1 MAEQDTVLII
11 EDRGDNV
18 RFLTRNVL
26 NGYQVLVA
34 RDGQEGLRVALE
46 QVPDLVIAD
55 LSVPKKNG
63 LQVLQELRQAGRD
76 IPVILTTFHGTEEA
90 AVRAFQLGAQAYLIQ
105 PYTAEQMRAAVE
117 RSMIVHRLR
126 VRYGKLEKQVA
137 HLKRQV

>member
-11 EDRGDNV
+11 EDRRDNV

-46 QVPDLVIAD
+46 QSPDLVIAD

-76 IPVILTTFHGTEEA
+76 LPVILTTFHGTE
-90 AVRAFQLGAQAYLIQ
+90 GARCSL
-105 PYTAEQMRAAVE
+105 PV
-117 RSMIVHRLR
+117 R
-126 VRYGKLEKQVA
+126 VRQSA
-137 HLKRQV
+137 HPCEPGNAREDL